1 MKDGVEAAHERR
13 DKRRE
18 TERGEQADTQNIRQF
33 KSQNWQFILYE
44 LTK

>member
-1 MKDGVEAAHERR
+1 MKDGHGDGDGDDDGVGVGVE
-13 DKRRE
+13 
-18 TERGEQADTQNIRQF
+18 DTQNIRQF

>member
-1 MKDGVEAAHERR
+1 MKDGHGDGDDDGDGVGVGVGVE
-13 DKRRE
+13 
-18 TERGEQADTQNIRQF
+18 DTQNIRQF